1 MRTTKR
7 HLEAAPPERTIQ
19 MMTTITTTTTTVKWK
34 RSCKDSQ
41 TSTRFSVKG
50 HPMTMKKMMKMKTPM
65 KKATTSMKM
74 MMLTKT
80 LLSMK
85 MHLMPESKSRKLK
98 SRKLKNLFKSTL
110 TTLSGAFLV
119 ALTTSISTPSWLSL
133 RLERH

>member
-7 HLEAAPPERTIQ
+7 HLEAAPPERMIQ
-19 MMTTITTTTTTVKWK
+19 MMTTKTKTTTTVKWK

-50 HPMTMKKMMKMKTPM
+50 QPMTMKKMMKMKTPM

-74 MMLTKT
+74 MMQTKT
-80 LLSMK
+80 PLSMK

-110 TTLSGAFLV
+110 TILSGAFLV
-119 ALTTSISTPSWLSL
+119 TLTTSISTPSWLSL

>member
-1 MRTTKR
+1 
-7 HLEAAPPERTIQ
+7 
-19 MMTTITTTTTTVKWK
+19 
-34 RSCKDSQ
+34 
-41 TSTRFSVKG
+41 
-50 HPMTMKKMMKMKTPM
+50 MTMKKMMKMKTPM